1 MKIVITGNMG
11 YVGPTVVAHLRSVF
25 ANVEITGIDSCFF
38 GHSLTNVDRLPEASV
53 DVQYFADVRDLSAEM
68 LDGADVVVQLAAIS
82 NDPMGNAFESVTL
95 DVNSQAAIR
104 IGQLA
109 KQARVGRLVFASSCS
124 VYGFAEDEA
133 KTEKSALNP
142 LTAYAR
148 SKHTA
153 EEGLSELASDDF
165 IVSCLRFPTAC
176 GMSPRLRLDLVLND
190 FVASAIAL
198 GRIEI
203 LSDGTPWRPIIDT
216 KDMARGI
223 EWAIRRDARLGNSFE
238 AINVGRDDANYRI
251 SELAEAVARQF
262 PAVEVE
268 IRGAAAPDKRSYR
281 VDFARYRALA
291 PDYLPKVSLDQ
302 SIEELRDGLLAMGF
316 ADRNFRESM
325 HMRLNVLRGLVSKGV
340 LDDKLR
346 WIVRGPSA

>member
-1 MKIVITGNMG
+1 MRIVITGNMG
-11 YVGPTVVAHLRSVF
+11 YVGPTVVAHLRSAF
-25 ANVEITGIDSCFF
+25 SNIEIAGVDSCFF
-38 GHSLTNVDRLPEASV
+38 GHSLTNVDRLPEVSV
-53 DVQYFADVRDLSAEM
+53 DVQYFADVRDLRPE
-68 LDGADVVVQLAAIS
+68 LFEGADVVVQLAAIS
-82 NDPMGNAFESVTL
+82 NDPMGNAFENVTM
-95 DVNSQAAIR
+95 DVNSHAAIR

-109 KQARVGRLVFASSCS
+109 KQAGVARLVFASSCS
-124 VYGFAEDEA
+124 VYGYAEDEA
-133 KTEKSALNP
+133 KNESSAVNP

-148 SKHTA
+148 SKLAA
-153 EEGLSELASDDF
+153 EEALSTLASDNF

-223 EWAIRRDARLGNSFE
+223 EWAIRRDARLSNAFE

-251 SELAEAVARQF
+251 SELSEAVARRF
-262 PAVEVE
+262 PSVEVE

-291 PDYLPKVSLDQ
+291 PDFLPTVSLDQ
-302 SIEELRDGLLAMGF
+302 SIDELRDGLLAMGF
-316 ADRNFRESM
+316 ADRNFRESL
-325 HMRLNVLRGLVSKGV
+325 HMRLNVLRGLVSKGI

-346 WIVRGPSA
+346 WISRGRSA

>member
-1 MKIVITGNMG
+1 M
-11 YVGPTVVAHLRSVF
+11 
-25 ANVEITGIDSCFF
+25 
-38 GHSLTNVDRLPEASV
+38 
-53 DVQYFADVRDLSAEM
+53 
-68 LDGADVVVQLAAIS
+68 
-82 NDPMGNAFESVTL
+82 

-104 IGQLA
+104 IAQLA
-109 KQARVGRLVFASSCS
+109 KQAGVARLVFASSCS

-133 KTEKSALNP
+133 KNETSAVNP

-153 EEGLSELASDDF
+153 EKGLSELASDDF

-223 EWAIRRDARLGNSFE
+223 EWAIRRDTTKGNTFE

-268 IRGAAAPDKRSYR
+268 VRRAAAPDKRSYR
-281 VDFARYRALA
+281 VDFGRYKTLA
-291 PDYLPKVSLDQ
+291 PEYLPTVSLDQ
-302 SIEELRDGLLAMGF
+302 SIKELKDGLLEMGF
-316 ADRNFRESM
+316 ADQNFRESM
-325 HMRLNVLRGLVSKGV
+325 HMRLNVLRHLASKGI

-346 WIVRGPSA
+346 WMGPAPSAKGSMTERFANHDDA

>member
-25 ANVEITGIDSCFF
+25 SNVEIIGVDSCFF
-38 GHSLTNVDRLPEASV
+38 GHSLTNVDRLPEVSV
-53 DVQYFADVRDLSAEM
+53 DVQYFTDVRDLSAEM
-68 LDGADVVVQLAAIS
+68 FNGADAVVQLAAIS
-82 NDPMGNAFESVTL
+82 NDPMGNAFEAVTM
-95 DVNSQAAIR
+95 DVNAQAAIR
-104 IGQLA
+104 VGQLA
-109 KQARVGRLVFASSCS
+109 KQAGVARVVFASSCS
-124 VYGFAEDEA
+124 VYGFAEEEA
-133 KTEKSALNP
+133 KNEGSALNP

-148 SKHTA
+148 SKHAA
-153 EEGLSELASDDF
+153 EEGLSELASEDF

-190 FVASAIAL
+190 FVASAIAS

-203 LSDGTPWRPIIDT
+203 LSDGTPWRPMIDT

-223 EWAIRRDARLGNSFE
+223 EWAIRRDASQGNNFE

-251 SELAEAVARQF
+251 SDLAEAVARRL
-262 PAVEVE
+262 PSVE
-268 IRGAAAPDKRSYR
+268 IAIKGAGAPDKRSYR

-291 PDYLPKVSLDQ
+291 PAYLPTVSLDQ
-302 SIEELRDGLLAMGF
+302 SIDELRDGLLAMGF

-325 HMRLNVLRGLVSKGV
+325 HMRLNVLRGLVSRGI

-346 WIVRGPSA
+346 WISCGASA